1 MEIRSWKKSYQESGS
16 CGVALLTGGS
26 KASRGK
32 GKGGSDEQNLRQE
45 FVSFGEEKNTLLEK
59 LGVNC
64 DLEIGRECLGIH
76 YIHNIHTIY
85 L

>member
-1 MEIRSWKKSYQESGS
+1 MSDQESGS

-45 FVSFGEEKNTLLEK
+45 FVDFGEKKKQLARK
-59 LGVNC
+59 VWG
-64 DLEIGRECLGIH
+64 
-76 YIHNIHTIY
+76 YIVIWKVG
-85 L
+85 

>member
-1 MEIRSWKKSYQESGS
+1 MKKSYQESGS

-45 FVSFGEEKNTLLEK
+45 YVDFGEIKK
-59 LGVNC
+59 LC
-64 DLEIGRECLGIH
+64 
-76 YIHNIHTIY
+76 
-85 L
+85 